1 MTKTKKH
8 QLIFEYDTDIEV
20 FGISSAYIDYRL
32 AWELNSKLSIQ
43 LEKQN
48 EKLVIED
55 KKTKQA
61 YSFFL
66 YYFFDEENLTKYYL
80 IRNKQDNRLLVNEKQ
95 FVDYFLCIQD
105 NNSFTE
111 EKLLSEMRNMNG
123 IVAVFPLESDEFEFI
138 EYLND

>member
-43 LEKQN
+43 LEKQS
-48 EKLVIED
+48 KRLLIED
-55 KKTKQA
+55 KKTKQTN
-61 YSFFL
+61 SFFL

-80 IRNKQDNRLLVNEKQ
+80 IRNKQENKLLVGDKQ
-95 FVDYFLCIQD
+95 FVDYFLCIRD
-105 NNSFTE
+105 NNSFDE
-111 EKLLSEMRNMNG
+111 ETLLSEMRNMNG
-123 IVAVFPLESDEFEFI
+123 VVAVFPLKSEDFEFI
-138 EYLND
+138 EYLDE

>member
-95 FVDYFLCIQD
+95 FIDYFLCIQD

>member
-32 AWELNSKLSIQ
+32 AWELNSKLYIQ

-80 IRNKQDNRLLVNEKQ
+80 IRNKQDNKLLVNEKQ

>member
-32 AWELNSKLSIQ
+32 AWELNVKLSIQ

-48 EKLVIED
+48 EKLVSED

-66 YYFFDEENLTKYYL
+66 YYFFDEENLTK
-80 IRNKQDNRLLVNEKQ
+80 
-95 FVDYFLCIQD
+95 
-105 NNSFTE
+105 
-111 EKLLSEMRNMNG
+111 
-123 IVAVFPLESDEFEFI
+123 
-138 EYLND
+138 

>member
-43 LEKQN
+43 LEKQS
-48 EKLVIED
+48 ERLLIED
-55 KKTKQA
+55 KKTKQTN
-61 YSFFL
+61 SFFL

-80 IRNKQDNRLLVNEKQ
+80 IRNKQENKLLVGDKQ
-95 FVDYFLCIQD
+95 FVDYFLCIRD
-105 NNSFTE
+105 NNSFDGET
-111 EKLLSEMRNMNG
+111 LLSEMRNMNG
-123 IVAVFPLESDEFEFI
+123 VVAVFPLDSEDFEFI
-138 EYLND
+138 ECLDE

>member
-138 EYLND
+138 EYLNN

>member
-32 AWELNSKLSIQ
+32 AWELNSKLSIK